1 MKIYKKG
8 DYEYWYDRPTRS
20 WWCAEYDKEG
30 NQVGDADCAYTK
42 REIEL
47 QIDFLE
53 RTKESS

>member
-20 WWCAEYDKEG
+20 WWCAEYDECG
-30 NQVGDADCAYTK
+30 CQVGDADARYTK
-42 REIEL
+42 GEIED
-47 QIDFLE
+47 QIDFLV

>member
-30 NQVGDADCAYTK
+30 NQIGDADARYTK
-42 REIEL
+42 REIED
-47 QIDFLE
+47 QIDFLV